1 MGNVEHSADANTEV
15 IDVVVIAPEEEM
27 DNTSEEENIASEL
40 EIDIAD
46 SKVNWFGS
54 EPVLKIDS
62 DMVSTFHLRHVDS
75 VHLAS

>member
-15 IDVVVIAPEEEM
+15 IDVVVIAPEVEV
-27 DNTSEEENIASEL
+27 DNTNEEEIVASEL

-46 SKVNWFGS
+46 SKVNWLGS

>member
-1 MGNVEHSADANTEV
+1 MINAEHSADANTEV

-62 DMVSTFHLRHVDS
+62 DMVSTFHLYHVGS
-75 VHLAS
+75 IHQAS

>member
-1 MGNVEHSADANTEV
+1 MINAEYSADANTEV

-27 DNTSEEENIASEL
+27 DNTSEEENVAAEL

-46 SKVNWFGS
+46 SKVKWFGS

-62 DMVSTFHLRHVDS
+62 DMVSYVGTW
-75 VHLAS
+75 AG